1 MCSLTEDVTFTKRH
15 HTLTLY
21 SRHRKKEYG
30 TVRIQ
35 VSLVGDK
42 VKHVRTYTVH
52 ALEMIVSFQN

>member
-1 MCSLTEDVTFTKRH
+1 MKRH

-21 SRHRKKEYG
+21 SRRRKKEYG

-35 VSLVGDK
+35 VSLTGDK

-52 ALEMIVSFQN
+52 TLEMIGQ